1 MEYTNYTMKIILK
14 YLAIILAITSF
25 LLWSCKKKN
34 EDIDPTYDTSVMLQN
49 IGNNIILPYYDSL
62 KLNSENLEMAVNNFV
77 TMPTLENLTVAQNA
91 WKTTSISWAK
101 AEMINFGPA
110 DFELLIDA
118 NMNAWPTSTSTIESN
133 IANQKSFTGTSSK
146 GLPALEYL
154 LFSKTNDN
162 ASIVANYTS
171 SDTPS
176 TARKNYLKQVAENVS
191 FHSKQIYQAWSPSGG
206 NYLNTF
212 IAATGSDINGSTG
225 LLVNALV
232 KKLEEMI
239 NKKVGISIGK
249 IASTTIAPNAVQANI
264 SNYSTAI
271 LLANLEALQMLY
283 AGANG
288 QGLDDNLNFVKAD
301 YYGSPL
307 SGTILSRILEMKK
320 AIQNLTEPL
329 SENIAAS
336 TEPANA
342 VWTAGKKLLIVMKV
356 DMPSQLG
363 VSITFSSN
371 DGD

>member
-1 MEYTNYTMKIILK
+1 MNCKDKDKAPEPKYNTSTML
-14 YLAIILAITSF
+14 
-25 LLWSCKKKN
+25 
-34 EDIDPTYDTSVMLQN
+34 EN
-49 IGNNIILPYYDSL
+49 IGRNIILPYYDSL
-62 KLNSENLEMAVNNFV
+62 KINADNLNSVVESFV
-77 TMPTLENLTVAQNA
+77 LNPNETTLIKVQTA
-91 WKTTSISWAK
+91 WKMTSLSWAK
-101 AEMINFGPA
+101 AEMVNFGPA
-110 DFELLIDA
+110 DLELLTDV
-118 NMNAWPTSTSTIESN
+118 NLDDWPTNTTMIESN
-133 IANQKSFTGTSSK
+133 IANQKTFSGTNTK

-162 ASIVANYTS
+162 ASIVAS
-171 SDTPS
+171 FIGSDIPS
-176 TARKNYLKQVAENVS
+176 VSRKNYLKQVAENIS
-191 FHSKQIYQAWSPSGG
+191 FHSNQIYQAWSPSGR

-239 NKKVGISIGK
+239 NKKIGLPIGK
-249 IASTTIAPNAVQANI
+249 IGSSTVLPNAVQANI
-264 SNYSTAI
+264 SNYSKAI
-271 LLANLEALQMLY
+271 LLANINALQTLY
-283 AGANG
+283 VGAGG
-288 QGLDDNLNFVKAD
+288 EGLDDNLNFVKAD

-307 SGTILSRILEMKK
+307 SATILSRILEMKK

-329 SENIAAS
+329 SENISSS
-336 TEPANA
+336 TEPANT